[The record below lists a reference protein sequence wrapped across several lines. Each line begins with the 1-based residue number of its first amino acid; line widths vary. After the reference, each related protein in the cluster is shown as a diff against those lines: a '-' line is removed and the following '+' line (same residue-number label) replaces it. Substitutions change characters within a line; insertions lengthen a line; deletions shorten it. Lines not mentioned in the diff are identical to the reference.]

1 MRIVLF
7 LVGLL
12 ITAVVRWS
20 QIFVAGL
27 SCIFTALGGDRLRED
42 DRLSK

>member
-12 ITAVVRWS
+12 ITAAVRWS
-20 QIFVAGL
+20 QVFVAGL
-27 SCIFTALGGDRLRED
+27 SCILTALGKDRLNE
-42 DRLSK
+42 